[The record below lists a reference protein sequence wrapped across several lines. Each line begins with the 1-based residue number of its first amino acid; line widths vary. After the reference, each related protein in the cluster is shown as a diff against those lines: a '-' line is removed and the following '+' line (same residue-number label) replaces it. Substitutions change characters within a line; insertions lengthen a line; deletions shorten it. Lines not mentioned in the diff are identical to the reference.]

1 MVVQR
6 GTTSWSSPP
15 SVDLQQ
21 QTQTVTHIKQEF
33 DPDLNMASLLA
44 CSAEQQTIVDWFLTY
59 DVNSFR
65 DEKEMTLVLG
75 QGWYESIN
83 TLTMFTPSGHNSV
96 NALTMFTPSGHNS
109 FNALT
114 MFTPSGHNS
123 LNTHTM
129 FTPSGH
135 NSVNTLT
142 MFTPSGHNSVNAL
155 TMFTP
160 SGHNSVN
167 TLTMFTPSG
176 HNSVN
181 ALTMFTPSGHN
192 SVNTLT
198 MFTPSG
204 HNSVNALTMF
214 TPSGHN
220 SVNTLTMFTPSGH
233 NSVNA
238 LTMFTPS
245 GHNSVNTLTMFT
257 PSGHNSVNA
266 LTMFTP
272 SGHNSVNTHTMFTS
286 SGHNSVNTHT
296 MFTPSG
302 HNSVNPLT
310 MFTPSEH
317 NSVNA
322 LTMFTPSGHNSVN
335 THTMFTSSGHNSVNT
350 HTMFTPSGHNSR
362 NTFNMRQVNLS
373 NLGLRSSYRNHIP
386 LSRFRGRC
394 LTSPAKSL
402 DLLRQNI
409 QSAINKEI
417 DAIIKKYLE
426 KFFQPAVDNIRSN
439 LGGNCVTEDHVRDI
453 CRQILEEAKQ
463 MYCSGSQS
471 RGSSPYNEL
480 SDSETGSIGEYRFGR
495 PTSKEKPPP
504 VHPTE
509 IRTSISPSSAVELNT
524 TNALAN
530 YATEAGQSPLFR
542 KRKESDTDS
551 EASQSARRK
560 RSKPRGVGSLLP
572 SPTKHIRG
580 EPLRHEGPKWD
591 PTRIL
596 KRTLFVMGA
605 RQVPSAEK
613 DQETIDFSDLSSHI
627 QEITEEF
634 NTQFKETE
642 TLKSSVQLNMNP
654 IGATIE
660 EQESHLQLELCNLQ
674 ADTANKVLGFGQTR
688 GRLYIKHPGLLKYS
702 GDQEDKEWL
711 SRHNLMPPSGGKAYL
726 MVLDDI
732 RELAETDEYRSVITL
747 AETDEYRSVI
757 TLAET
762 DEYRSVITPAETDEY
777 RSVITPAETDKYR
790 NNPNLL
796 LHELK
801 GFEAPDFMLRKIR
814 AFVCHMRTDAA
825 DCKKLPQS
833 DLLDG
838 TETAAHLV
846 LGVDCVSSAMTPPA
860 TVLDSGPPTPSEA
873 LDLLECSSVATLG
886 SHHSDSSPYMTLQ
899 ELRLFFLAP
908 DSVQSTQVTFLVD
921 NMDLILAQQYQVGST
936 PE

>member
-1 MVVQR
+1 MEQSREGDKHRNIERRNTDEGGQKEKLTREVHLRVKGGTSFLGSPIESLDVEWTLWQALSGTMVVQR

-135 NSVNTLT
+135 NSVN
-142 MFTPSGHNSVNAL
+142 AL

-160 SGHNSVN
+160 SGHNSLN
-167 TLTMFTPSG
+167 T
-176 HNSVN
+176 H
-181 ALTMFTPSGHN
+181 
-192 SVNTLT
+192 
-198 MFTPSG
+198 
-204 HNSVNALTMF
+204 
-214 TPSGHN
+214 
-220 SVNTLTMFTPSGH
+220 
-233 NSVNA
+233 
-238 LTMFTPS
+238 
-245 GHNSVNTLTMFT
+245 TMFT

-286 SGHNSVNTHT
+286 SGHNSVNALT
-296 MFTPSG
+296 MFTPSE
-302 HNSVNPLT
+302 HNSVNALTMFTPSEHNSVNALTMFTSSGHSSVNTLT

-335 THTMFTSSGHNSVNT
+335 THTMFTPSGHNSVNT
-350 HTMFTPSGHNSR
+350 HTMFTSSGHNSVNALTMFTPSGHNSVNPLTMFTPSGHNSR

-495 PTSKEKPPP
+495 PTSK
-504 VHPTE
+504 
-509 IRTSISPSSAVELNT
+509 
-524 TNALAN
+524 
-530 YATEAGQSPLFR
+530 SPLFR

-605 RQVPSAEK
+605 RQVPC
-613 DQETIDFSDLSSHI
+613 LR
-627 QEITEEF
+627 
-634 NTQFKETE
+634 
-642 TLKSSVQLNMNP
+642 
-654 IGATIE
+654 
-660 EQESHLQLELCNLQ
+660 
-674 ADTANKVLGFGQTR
+674 ANKVLGFGQTR

-899 ELRLFFLAP
+899 EVSPSPHHHNSSLSALLAGHIA
-908 DSVQSTQVTFLVD
+908 SD
-921 NMDLILAQQYQVGST
+921 NSQEGA

>member
-21 QTQTVTHIKQEF
+21 QNQTVTHIKQEF

-44 CSAEQQTIVDWFLTY
+44 CSAEQQTIVDW
-59 DVNSFR
+59 
-65 DEKEMTLVLG
+65 
-75 QGWYESIN
+75 
-83 TLTMFTPSGHNSV
+83 
-96 NALTMFTPSGHNS
+96 
-109 FNALT
+109 
-114 MFTPSGHNS
+114 
-123 LNTHTM
+123 
-129 FTPSGH
+129 
-135 NSVNTLT
+135 
-142 MFTPSGHNSVNAL
+142 
-155 TMFTP
+155 
-160 SGHNSVN
+160 
-167 TLTMFTPSG
+167 
-176 HNSVN
+176 
-181 ALTMFTPSGHN
+181 
-192 SVNTLT
+192 
-198 MFTPSG
+198 
-204 HNSVNALTMF
+204 
-214 TPSGHN
+214 
-220 SVNTLTMFTPSGH
+220 
-233 NSVNA
+233 
-238 LTMFTPS
+238 
-245 GHNSVNTLTMFT
+245 
-257 PSGHNSVNA
+257 
-266 LTMFTP
+266 
-272 SGHNSVNTHTMFTS
+272 
-286 SGHNSVNTHT
+286 
-296 MFTPSG
+296 
-302 HNSVNPLT
+302 
-310 MFTPSEH
+310 
-317 NSVNA
+317 
-322 LTMFTPSGHNSVN
+322 
-335 THTMFTSSGHNSVNT
+335 
-350 HTMFTPSGHNSR
+350 R

-495 PTSKEKPPP
+495 PTSK
-504 VHPTE
+504 
-509 IRTSISPSSAVELNT
+509 
-524 TNALAN
+524 
-530 YATEAGQSPLFR
+530 QSPLFR

-634 NTQFKETE
+634 NTRFKETE
-642 TLKSSVQLNMNP
+642 TLKSRVQLYMNP
-654 IGATIE
+654 IGATIG
-660 EQESHLQLELCNLQ
+660 EQESHLQLEL
-674 ADTANKVLGFGQTR
+674 ANKVLGFGQTR

-732 RELAETDEYRSVITL
+732 RELAETDEYRSVITR
-747 AETDEYRSVI
+747 AETDEYRKRPVI
-757 TLAET
+757 LSPSLPLQCSQSLAKHSPPLLRG
-762 DEYRSVITPAETDEY
+762 RSVTSRAL
-777 RSVITPAETDKYR
+777 
-790 NNPNLL
+790 PN
-796 LHELK
+796 
-801 GFEAPDFMLRKIR
+801 
-814 AFVCHMRTDAA
+814 
-825 DCKKLPQS
+825 
-833 DLLDG
+833 
-838 TETAAHLV
+838 HLSGGIK
-846 LGVDCVSSAMTPPA
+846 GVDRPLAGISHREPSSALSRNLSRNKPLS
-860 TVLDSGPPTPSEA
+860 TV
-873 LDLLECSSVATLG
+873 CVC
-886 SHHSDSSPYMTLQ
+886 
-899 ELRLFFLAP
+899 FFL
-908 DSVQSTQVTFLVD
+908 VQLPTITTLPIRFTAVTRRTTLPIRFTAVTRRTTLPIGFTAITRRTTLPIRFTAVTRRTILPIRFTAVTRQTCHSPPLTYYPSSSRHHIQIQRVREHY
-921 NMDLILAQQYQVGST
+921 DL
-936 PE
+936 P